1 MFLCVSGGGCMGVK
15 LPHPSLLDHIW
26 LLLYS
31 FVLVIDDFGEQE
43 MTEVFRCA
51 IKWDSRQ
58 SKRERKREWDK
69 EEQGQM
75 HH

>member
-1 MFLCVSGGGCMGVK
+1 MGVK

-51 IKWDSRQ
+51 IK
-58 SKRERKREWDK
+58 
-69 EEQGQM
+69 
-75 HH
+75 